1 MKPNPNENL
10 HNLLCF
16 RESNEEAMPL
26 IYGNMIKCILH
37 ILQSD
42 TPTKQTTDTVSKCA
56 KKFMTALSQ
65 HLSLYADDK
74 QSWGLLGALGL
85 GKASQLTVK

>member
-1 MKPNPNENL
+1 
-10 HNLLCF
+10 
-16 RESNEEAMPL
+16 MPL
-26 IYGNMIKCILH
+26 IYGKMIKCILH

-42 TPTKQTTDTVSKCA
+42 SSTKQTSDTVSKCA

-85 GKASQLTVK
+85 GKASQLTVKYVLGKNLNLPPVHKLCCLLIN